1 MTALSNM
8 NVVSETATGTGTK
21 VVKYATTPPMSTY
34 LVAFAVGE
42 LEYIEVRE
50 S

>member
-8 NVVSETATGTGTK
+8 DVVNEAASSTDTK
-21 VVKYATTPPMSTY
+21 VVTYATTPPMSTY

-42 LEYIEVRE
+42 LEYIEV
-50 S
+50 SKS